1 MGLCTTRISR
11 FSLSNVVR
19 IAVVLQNAEQVFPK
33 AAHRAQSARMTGLL
47 DERKGQQSILARWGG
62 SPMQACVGE

>member
-1 MGLCTTRISR
+1 MLWD
-11 FSLSNVVR
+11 V
-19 IAVVLQNAEQVFPK
+19 AVYGINAEQVFPK